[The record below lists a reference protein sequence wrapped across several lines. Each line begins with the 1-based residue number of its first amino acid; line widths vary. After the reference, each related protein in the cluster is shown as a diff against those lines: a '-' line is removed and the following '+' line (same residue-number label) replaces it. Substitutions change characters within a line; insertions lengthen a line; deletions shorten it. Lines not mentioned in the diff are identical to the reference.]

1 MNTNKNKKLTEEEI
15 QKQIKK
21 IDSTMAQEGM
31 PLTDEIKE
39 RLYNCITGKTTYEKE
54 RKKILEK
61 YRRIYG

>member
-1 MNTNKNKKLTEEEI
+1 MNTKKGKKFTEEEI

-21 IDSTMAQEGM
+21 IDSTMALEGM

-39 RLYNCITGKTTYEKE
+39 RLYNCMIGKTTFEKE